1 MNRRIGAIAVALL
14 GTAVMV
20 TSCGSSGNGGSSAN
34 SAANGAS
41 VPAGAGSSSS
51 AGSPSAAPS
60 AGTGAS
66 NTDTAG
72 SMGSSA
78 PVNSAGSASS
88 ADTATSSGA
97 AISGTVTVLAAASLK
112 ASFDALAAQFE
123 KAHPGATVKV
133 SYDGSTTLAT
143 QITGG
148 APADVFVSADQK
160 NMATVTDAG
169 LATGTPTLFASNTL
183 QIAVAPGNPKKITS
197 LADLAKSGVL
207 TVLCAP
213 AVPCGRAAHTALD
226 AAKVTVKPASEEQNV
241 TVVLTKVQTGD
252 ADAGL
257 VYRTDVSSAG
267 GKVLG
272 VDFPEASKA
281 VNHYP
286 IVALKAAPNPAG
298 AKAFVELVL
307 GPDGQKTLAG
317 LGFAKP

>member
-51 AGSPSAAPS
+51 AGSPSAAPG

-66 NTDTAG
+66 STDTAG

-148 APADVFVSADQK
+148 APADVFASADQK
-160 NMATVTDAG
+160 NMATVAG
-169 LATGTPTLFASNTL
+169 LAIGTPTLFASNTL

-213 AVPCGRAAHTALD
+213 VVPCGRAAHTALD

-281 VNHYP
+281 VNQYP
-286 IVALKAAPNPAG
+286 IAALKAAPNPVG
-298 AKAFVELVL
+298 AKAFVDLVL